1 MNSLNKSQKE
11 ITFDIEVITMSILD
25 TLTNI
30 QYMDKIKATRL
41 NLYITQLSILNEELN
56 PH

>member
-11 ITFDIEVITMSILD
+11 IIFDIEVITISILD